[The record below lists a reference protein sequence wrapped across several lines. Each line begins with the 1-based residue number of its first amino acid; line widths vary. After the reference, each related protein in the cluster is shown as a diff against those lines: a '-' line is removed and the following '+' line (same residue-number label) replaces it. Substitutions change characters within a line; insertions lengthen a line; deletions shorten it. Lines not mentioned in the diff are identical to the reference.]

1 MATLKELSERTGYSM
16 ATISR
21 VLNGDETFSVPEE
34 VKRKILDE
42 AGKTNYHETRSR
54 RGRIPKSLLR
64 VGVAEMLTPAQ
75 QLNDPYYL
83 YLSNYVKQGC
93 IDKKYACIPL
103 ESRGEGYVLPRGEK
117 LDGII
122 AIGLFTNTQ
131 IDSLSNLSKNVVFVD
146 SSPYESRFDSV
157 VLGYELGMSL
167 ALDHLTQL
175 GHTQIGYV
183 GQLYKYA
190 DGRQDELETRR
201 KLFNKLMKRRGLYK
215 EELIVDCHMDIG
227 STVEAWKEHFRLGK
241 PMPTAVFCA
250 NEENAMG
257 TLKQLQQEGYS
268 IPEDIS
274 VVSFND
280 TPRSALVSPSLTSVS
295 INTTEMANTAL
306 RMLAERAGIAGKEPI
321 RTVPLKVIVPPTI
334 VVREST
340 ANVK

>member
-1 MATLKELSERTGYSM
+1 MATLKELSERTGYST

-34 VKRKILDE
+34 VRRKILEE
-42 AGKTNYHETRSR
+42 AGKTNYHETKSR
-54 RGRIPKSLLR
+54 RGRTPKSLLR

-93 IDKKYACIPL
+93 IDKKYACISL
-103 ESRGEGYVLPRGEK
+103 ESRGESFLLPRGEK

-131 IDSLSNLSKNVVFVD
+131 IESLSNLSKNVVFLD

-167 ALDHLTQL
+167 ALDHLTEL
-175 GHTQIGYV
+175 GHTRIGYV

-190 DGRQDELETRR
+190 DRRQDELETRR
-201 KLFNKLMKRRGLYK
+201 KLFNKLMKRRGLYQ
-215 EELIVDCHMDIG
+215 EELIIDCYMDIG
-227 STVEAWKEHFRLGK
+227 STIEAWKEHLRLGK
-241 PMPTAVFCA
+241 PLPTAVFCA

-268 IPEDIS
+268 IPGDIS

-306 RMLAERAGIAGKEPI
+306 RMLAERAGIAGKAPV
-321 RTVPLKVIVPPTI
+321 RTLPLKVIVPPSI
-334 VVREST
+334 VIREST
-340 ANVK
+340 ARV